1 MKKFITTVSVL
12 LISYWG
18 ITQSLNMIP
27 NPSFEDFS
35 NCPTFLFQIERA
47 TPWFSPNQLSAGY
60 YNSCSNNIFPPVGVP
75 YNNGGCNYLI
85 PKSGD
90 AYAGIYA
97 EQAPDNWRTYLEV
110 KLTEPLQADKS
121 YHAGFWICFNDCLFL
136 AMDMVGM
143 YFSVDSVWC
152 PQNQIPPVYL
162 INAVPQVSNAV
173 GNVLT
178 DTANWTLIS
187 GYFKANGGEQYLV
200 IGNFYP
206 WNQTTWYWTQ
216 MQGYPRAYYF
226 IDDVFVYEDSL
237 TTRAPQQ
244 ITPAKTGIRI
254 TPNPAINHVSIEIPD
269 IENEYCMLEFYS
281 ETGMLIK
288 QTRAIAVNGLMSLS
302 LENIKPGFYL
312 IYLKTEK
319 MISHCGKL
327 VIIK

>member
-18 ITQSLNMIP
+18 LTQSLNMIP

-90 AYAGIYA
+90 AYASIYA

-152 PQNQIPPVYL
+152 PQNQIPPAFL
-162 INAVPQVSNAV
+162 INAVPQVNNAA

-187 GYFKANGGEQYLV
+187 GYFKADGGEQFLV

-216 MQGYPRAYYF
+216 MQGYPKAYYF

-237 TTRAPQQ
+237 TTGAPQNNPQ
-244 ITPAKTGIRI
+244 PVPGINI
-254 TPNPAINHVSIEIPD
+254 IPNPANSNITIEIPD
-269 IENEYCMLEFYS
+269 AGNEFCQIEIFN
-281 ETGMLIK
+281 ETGKLLTK
-288 QTRAIAVNGLMSLS
+288 TQLPAVNGLIIMKVDNL
-302 LENIKPGFYL
+302 KPGFYL
-312 IYLKTEK
+312 IYIHTAGLKRKT
-319 MISHCGKL
+319 GKL
-327 VIIK
+327 AIIK